1 MTELGH
7 FIDFGSL
14 NTQKKIY
21 SSVGA
26 SVFYVKFVSS
36 SSLSA
41 TTTCFYSPHGLWSP
55 FFANIIGSRQDQ
67 DVAHLLLLYYFIEYR
82 VDYV

>member
-41 TTTCFYSPHGLWSP
+41 TRTCLFASRAVASLFLPTLQDRDSPTFYSSAISL
-55 FFANIIGSRQDQ
+55 NT
-67 DVAHLLLLYYFIEYR
+67 E
-82 VDYV
+82 

>member
-41 TTTCFYSPHGLWSP
+41 TRQACLFASRAVASFFLPTLQDRDSPT
-55 FFANIIGSRQDQ
+55 F
-67 DVAHLLLLYYFIEYR
+67 
-82 VDYV
+82 

>member
-41 TTTCFYSPHGLWSP
+41 TTTCLFASRAVVS
-55 FFANIIGSRQDQ
+55 FFFPT
-67 DVAHLLLLYYFIEYR
+67 L
-82 VDYV
+82 